1 MASRSNTTGFQPP
14 PPPPEGPPNGE
25 ALVTR
30 GGAIDPDLLMA
41 AVSTARRYPRDE
53 ALIFANLQSA
63 LDRYPQYSDR
73 MLYSIPYQDRRTN
86 RTVRV
91 EGLSIRAAETLR
103 AEWGHI
109 LASVF
114 YTNEDEHG
122 WDLVARVGDMEK
134 NNWDQTTGKASKYE
148 KTREG
153 RIVLLDERRQLQV
166 LGAAAAKLKRNVV
179 LSVLPLHLR
188 AFFET
193 EVRKKIAGGDLN
205 QPAAPDRIDRAV
217 ERFQKEHG
225 VSAAQLEAYI
235 EKPRSQW
242 VGGDIATLQALHDA
256 LRDGEATV
264 AEAFG
269 PDSPAGA
276 SGEVRS
282 SPPTG
287 QAVVLDARDGQLK
300 ESAPLPPTPPTAPP
314 VPSVPSPPSS
324 IPAEPSGWGQKPTQ
338 PTEPP
343 AAPKKKRAVPYVEP
357 AQVTMPEPQPVTP
370 VTPVTNGDD
379 MTLRLRLSTEIAG
392 ASTPEACDA
401 ILGRIY
407 LDTTVPREVKRD
419 ALGWISE
426 RRDALQSAQ
435 P

>member
-1 MASRSNTTGFQPP
+1 MPTNTKQPTGFQPP
-14 PPPPEGPPNGE
+14 PGGPPNGE
-25 ALVTR
+25 ALITR

-41 AVSTARRYPRDE
+41 AVNTARRYPRDE
-53 ALIFANLQSA
+53 VLIFARLQDA

-109 LASVF
+109 IASVF

-134 NNWDQTTGKASKYE
+134 NNWDQTAARCSKYE

-153 RIVLLDERRQLQV
+153 RVVLLDERRQLQV
-166 LGAAAAKLKRNVV
+166 LGSAASKLKRNVV

-188 AFFET
+188 AYFES
-193 EVRKKIAGGDLN
+193 EVRKKLAGGDLTK
-205 QPAAPDRIDRAV
+205 PAAPDRIDRAV
-217 ERFQKEHG
+217 ERFSREHG
-225 VSAAQLEAYI
+225 VSAAQLEAYL

-256 LRDGEATV
+256 LKDGEATI

-269 PDSPAGA
+269 PESPAGVTVEA
-276 SGEVRS
+276 
-282 SPPTG
+282 TG
-287 QAVVLDARDGQLK
+287 PVHPNTAVVLDARDAQLK
-300 ESAPLPPTPPTAPP
+300 ESAT
-314 VPSVPSPPSS
+314 
-324 IPAEPSGWGQKPTQ
+324 IPASASEPSDSLTKPTDS
-338 PTEPP
+338 P
-343 AAPKKKRAVPYVEP
+343 AAPKKKRATPHVEP
-357 AQVTMPEPQPVTP
+357 TQVDMPEPTTVTRP
-370 VTPVTNGDD
+370 GPQTDTQAAEE

-407 LDTTVPREVKRD
+407 LDTTVPRGVKRD
-419 ALGWISE
+419 ALDWVSA
-426 RRDALQSAQ
+426 RRDSLQAQ
-435 P
+435 NQQ